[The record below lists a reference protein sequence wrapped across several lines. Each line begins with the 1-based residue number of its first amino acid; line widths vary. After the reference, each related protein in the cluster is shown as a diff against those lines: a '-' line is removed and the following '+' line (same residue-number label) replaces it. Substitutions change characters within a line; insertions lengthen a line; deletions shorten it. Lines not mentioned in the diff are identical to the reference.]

1 MLAPSTG
8 RDVAARN
15 GLQNSGQH
23 LPAILDG
30 PQRRQLDPETLRR
43 IDGSRR
49 PQELRREQPQQM
61 RLAVEQIRQRSRAQ
75 RAGWRD
81 RVCGAWD
88 CLSFLWRNRP
98 RASRARRQG
107 IRTKQLIFLKSRS
120 GKQVTAGGRRRI
132 GNNLQHS
139 GAPVRAKLTYEF
151 AICSFQEDRRRQPT
165 RTRRHGGRPLA
176 WADA

>member
-75 RAGWRD
+75 RPGGEIGYA
-81 RVCGAWD
+81 A
-88 CLSFLWRNRP
+88 P
-98 RASRARRQG
+98 G
-107 IRTKQLIFLKSRS
+107 I
-120 GKQVTAGGRRRI
+120 A
-132 GNNLQHS
+132 
-139 GAPVRAKLTYEF
+139 
-151 AICSFQEDRRRQPT
+151 
-165 RTRRHGGRPLA
+165 
-176 WADA
+176 